1 MKRHLSILFLVFFQL
16 AYAQTDND
24 AIARGNAYY
33 RQGEFELAERQYRTA
48 LPNET
53 AQYNLADALVQQK
66 RYKEA
71 LEILNGLND
80 KTKEPSTRQTS
91 YYNSGVVYSKLQD
104 LPASIEA
111 YKNALRL
118 NPADKEARENLQKA
132 LQEQKKKSGGG
143 GGSSQNKSNMN
154 QSQADQK
161 LKQLQDREKKLQQ
174 QLQGRNKDQGGNPA
188 QDW

>member
-1 MKRHLSILFLVFFQL
+1 MKRALSILFLAFFQL
-16 AYAQTDND
+16 AFAQTTND
-24 AIARGNAYY
+24 ALSRGNTYY
-33 RQGEFELAERQYRTA
+33 REGEFELAERQYRAA

-53 AQYNLADALVQQK
+53 AQYNLANALVQQK

-71 LEILNGLND
+71 LEILNGLSE
-80 KTKEPSTRQTS
+80 KTKEPSTKQAA
-91 YYNSGVVYSKLQD
+91 YYNAGVVDSKLQD
-104 LPASIEA
+104 IPASIDA

-118 NPADKEARENLQKA
+118 NPSDKEARENLQKA

-143 GGSSQNKSNMN
+143 GGQSQNKSNMS

-161 LKQLQDREKKLQQ
+161 LQQLQNREKKLQQ
-174 QLQGRNKDQGGNPA
+174 QMQGRNKDQGGNPA

>member
-1 MKRHLSILFLVFFQL
+1 MRKRLSILFLLFFQL
-16 AYAQTDND
+16 AYAQTAND
-24 AIARGNAYY
+24 AISRGNVYY
-33 RQGEFELAERQYRTA
+33 KEGEFELAEKQYRAA

-53 AQYNLADALVQQK
+53 AQYNLANALVQQK

-71 LEILNGLND
+71 LEVLNSL
-80 KTKEPSTRQTS
+80 TTSTREPSVKEAAH
-91 YYNSGVVYSKLQD
+91 YNTGVVYSKLQD
-104 LPASIEA
+104 IPASIEA

-118 NPADKEARENLQKA
+118 NPSDKEARENLEKA

-143 GGSSQNKSNMN
+143 GQSHSKSNMS

-161 LKQLQDREKKLQQ
+161 LQQLQDREKKLQQ
-174 QLQGRNKDQGGNPA
+174 QLQGRNKDRGGNPA